1 MKVGVVSVAGVLALL
16 SSGVAAAQGED
27 DDTEPL
33 VVAAPDEDPE
43 AAPSAPPAVAA
54 TRVPPPATPTPTP
67 ATPTPNPAACPPPPT
82 DTWSTRDPVEF
93 TGSLYVLSGV
103 AIDDFR
109 DAGFLVRPSLD
120 FGVSFGLGDVSLF
133 TTASVLAIEAAK
145 FSDRTTTSVPFLATL
160 GVRGKSWTVAAAG
173 GLSAAVDNDY
183 GERLDNEE
191 SLVSPRAEV
200 KAGYRF
206 EDIVEIL
213 GHVGLERRR
222 FDNRDDQDRLFFGV
236 SVGVAGH

>member
-1 MKVGVVSVAGVLALL
+1 
-16 SSGVAAAQGED
+16 GVAAAQGED

-54 TRVPPPATPTPTP
+54 TRVPPPATATPTP
-67 ATPTPNPAACPPPPT
+67 ATPTPTPTPNPACPPPPT
-82 DTWSTRDPVEF
+82 DTWSTRDPIEF

-133 TTASVLAIEAAK
+133 TTASVLAIEAAR
-145 FSDRTTTSVPFLATL
+145 FSNRTTTSVPALLTL
-160 GVRGKSWTVAAAG
+160 GIKGESWTLAG
-173 GLSAAVDNDY
+173 AMGISAAVDNDY
-183 GERLDNEE
+183 GDRPDNEE
-191 SLVSPRAEV
+191 SLVSPRGEV

-206 EDIVEIL
+206 EDIVEVL

-222 FDNRDDQDRLFFGV
+222 FDNRDDQDRLLVGV